1 MESLAY
7 IHLALA
13 YEVNPENGCVS
24 PLKDV
29 KLFEGLNRKKLS
41 SRSWIYMLSLAIA
54 LGILSIASSALAEL
68 QTGDRGTEVTTLQQ
82 RLRQLGYFE
91 GRITGNFDPAT
102 TAAVIRFQKAK
113 GLSQDG
119 IVGEQTQEALR
130 NQRRRKIAVRR
141 SAPRI
146 AQTGSSNS
154 PTQPKQKVAVSA
166 RSSSP
171 VQTESSN
178 SPKEPTVNVTARR
191 SVLRIVQVQ
200 PSLNNLPD
208 QSAQKIA
215 LRSSQTSFLQPGDRG
230 TEVRNLQQSL
240 KKAGLYQG
248 RINGVFSPATEAAV
262 RQFQQDNK
270 LTVDGLAGPR
280 TLAILQRVGSQ
291 DAANQAPKRVASNP
305 SILRRVARQEVAN
318 QAPKRVASNPSI
330 LRRVARQEVA
340 NQAPKRIASSSALP
354 PERTKP
360 AIESLQV
367 RLKQLGYYNSD
378 ITGYLN
384 SQTRQAVIQFQ
395 RDQGLEADG
404 IPGRITLS
412 ALEKATGIESVQ
424 SLQRR
429 LQDNGFYKGPI
440 NGVLGSQ
447 TKAAIAAAQQAYGLS
462 SSDISNRGF

>member
-13 YEVNPENGCVS
+13 YEVNPDNGCVS
-24 PLKDV
+24 LLKDV

-54 LGILSIASSALAEL
+54 LGVLSIASSALAEL
-68 QTGDRGTEVTTLQQ
+68 QTGDRGTEVTALQQ
-82 RLRQLGYFE
+82 RLRQLGYFD

-119 IVGEQTQEALR
+119 IVGEQTQDALFA
-130 NQRRRKIAVRR
+130 QRRRKIAVRR
-141 SAPRI
+141 SAPRM
-146 AQTGSSNS
+146 AQTGSSDS
-154 PTQPKQKVAVSA
+154 PNRPNRKVAISTG
-166 RSSSP
+166 SSSP
-171 VQTESSN
+171 EQTESNN
-178 SPKEPTVNVTARR
+178 SPKETTVNVTARR

-200 PSLNNLPD
+200 PSSNNLPD
-208 QSAQKIA
+208 QSTQKIA
-215 LRSSQTSFLQPGDRG
+215 LRSSETSFLQPGDRG

-240 KKAGLYQG
+240 KQAGLYQG
-248 RINGVFSPATEAAV
+248 RIDGVFSPATETAV

-291 DAANQAPKRVASNP
+291 EAVNQSPKRVASSREIFRRRVGSQETANQAPKRVASSP
-305 SILRRVARQEVAN
+305 SVQ
-318 QAPKRVASNPSI
+318 
-330 LRRVARQEVA
+330 
-340 NQAPKRIASSSALP
+340 

-447 TKAAIAAAQQAYGLS
+447 TKAAIAAAQQAYGIS
-462 SSDISNRGF
+462 STDITNRGF

>member
-13 YEVNPENGCVS
+13 YEVNPENGFGSV
-24 PLKDV
+24 LKDV

-68 QTGDRGTEVTTLQQ
+68 QTGDRGTEVTALQQ
-82 RLRQLGYFE
+82 RLRKLGYFE

-318 QAPKRVASNPSI
+318 QAPKR
-330 LRRVARQEVA
+330 
-340 NQAPKRIASSSALP
+340 IASSSALP